1 MYFLITDKWIYSW
14 SKPTSFGA
22 PCWCTQAPDTV
33 HKTDLC
39 QSPMMATC
47 RPSTHGSLFLCF
59 DSQLLPV
66 SAAGGGC
73 GVEDQADLLGVEA
86 KRGRSL
92 PLFNMLH
99 LIGQALHHSHV
110 LTLAQPDKST
120 GPLVVDHPVTA
131 GGLWE
136 ISIAIIFNLY
146 R

>member
-1 MYFLITDKWIYSW
+1 M
-14 SKPTSFGA
+14 
-22 PCWCTQAPDTV
+22 
-33 HKTDLC
+33 
-39 QSPMMATC
+39 
-47 RPSTHGSLFLCF
+47 
-59 DSQLLPV
+59 
-66 SAAGGGC
+66 
-73 GVEDQADLLGVEA
+73 EDQADLLGVKA

-110 LTLAQPDKST
+110 PTLAQPDKST